1 MGNAIDLDYKNCVKT
16 IKSMV
21 ASAQYEALRKVN
33 KELIELYWN
42 IGKAISVK
50 QEELGWG
57 KSVVEKLARD
67 LQAELPGV
75 KGFSS
80 QNLWYM
86 RQFYIEYQ
94 GNLKLQPLVGEI
106 SWTKNVLK
114 ACRFASSDFC
124 PFCPDAVPNALRD

>member
-1 MGNAIDLDYKNCVKT
+1 MGNAIDPDYKNFVKT

-21 ASAQYEALRKVN
+21 SSAQYEALRKVN
-33 KELIELYWN
+33 K
-42 IGKAISVK
+42 
-50 QEELGWG
+50 
-57 KSVVEKLARD
+57 D

-106 SWTKNVLK
+106 SWSKNVVK
-114 ACRFASSDFC
+114 AC
-124 PFCPDAVPNALRD
+124 